1 MSNLYLKFDI
11 NIKIQH
17 PFLITHPLINLAT
30 GDGKRLGDYSVNSWC
45 TDVLLMDKN
54 FLLTFHEMIRKK

>member
-17 PFLITHPLINLAT
+17 PFSITHPLINLAT

-45 TDVLLMDKN
+45 TNVLLMDKN
-54 FLLTFHEMIRKK
+54 FL

>member
-17 PFLITHPLINLAT
+17 SFSITHPLINLAT
-30 GDGKRLGDYSVNSWC
+30 GDGKRLGDYSVNSWY
-45 TDVLLMDKN
+45 TNVLLIDKN
-54 FLLTFHEMIRKK
+54 FLLTFHEMMRKK